1 MLSAYKAAGLKEGY
15 VLTALNYLEWRRGAE
30 RYIRPLQV
38 KGEASVLTDDT
49 YLKALNTLKSKYA
62 SEPICAEVYLA
73 QARYAIEKQQ
83 QVNALQLCDEAIR
96 LYPGYDRI
104 NALKNLRE
112 EILAPYLN
120 VYAADQAFPN
130 EEIELRASHKNLDG
144 FTVRIYQAKKLIKEQ
159 HYSVI
164 RPEDYRTQDT
174 VFTFKAPELGAY
186 VMRIIPDIRAKRD
199 SESKLM

>member
-1 MLSAYKAAGLKEGY
+1 MLP
-15 VLTALNYLEWRRGAE
+15 NR
-30 RYIRPLQV
+30 
-38 KGEASVLTDDT
+38 SVP
-49 YLKALNTLKSKYA
+49 KSIWQK
-62 SEPICAEVYLA
+62 PGILL
-73 QARYAIEKQQ
+73 EKQQ

-144 FTVRIYQAKKLIKEQ
+144 FTVRIYQAKETDKGTTLRCASSERLSDAGHCVYIQSSRTWSLRNAYHTGYSCKEI
-159 HYSVI
+159 V
-164 RPEDYRTQDT
+164 
-174 VFTFKAPELGAY
+174 KANLT
-186 VMRIIPDIRAKRD
+186 
-199 SESKLM
+199 